1 MKIRNEMQLNYHENQ
16 DANARKQDDL
26 PTYLGPEAHGDQMLW
41 MSGEIVQPV
50 QPVDHLIKVSPL
62 CLIM

>member
-1 MKIRNEMQLNYHENQ
+1 MQMQESKMTYLG
-16 DANARKQDDL
+16 

-50 QPVDHLIKVSPL
+50 KLVDHLIRVFPPML
-62 CLIM
+62 NYVIQQR